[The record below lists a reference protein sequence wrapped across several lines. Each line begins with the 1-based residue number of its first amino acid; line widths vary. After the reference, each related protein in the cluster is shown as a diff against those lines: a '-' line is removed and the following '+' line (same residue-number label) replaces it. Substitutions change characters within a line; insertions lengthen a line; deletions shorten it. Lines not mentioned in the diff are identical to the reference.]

1 MTISTVIPLYNKGPH
16 IRRALESVRSQSAPP
31 REIIVVDDGSTD
43 GGGEVAQ
50 TWADPRLIYIRQEN
64 QGEGAARNRGTDA
77 ARGELIAFLD
87 ADDAW
92 DPDFL
97 ATIMRL
103 RKKFPE
109 AGACATAYRVVFPGG
124 LVRTPDFPVLP
135 PGVEEGL
142 IRHYVRHGLRFP
154 VWSSAVAVPRKVL
167 QEIGGF
173 QADEPKG
180 ADVDAW
186 LKIALRFPLA
196 FSRRTQATYFQDA
209 VNRTDGWRWDQE
221 PAVSRTARQ
230 ALAAGLVP
238 PEEVQ
243 DLRTYAAHFQILAAR
258 DCLVLG
264 KRDLARQ
271 LLEYARGVRRLARQW
286 WFYRL
291 VAALPEE
298 AGPRLWRLKQI
309 LKRVRGRPEGSGWQP
324 GE

>member
-1 MTISTVIPLYNKGPH
+1 MSISAVIPLYNKGPH
-16 IRRALESVRSQSAPP
+16 IRRALDSVRSQTAPL

-50 TWADPRLIYIRQEN
+50 SWADPRLIYIRQEN
-64 QGEGAARNRGTDA
+64 RGEGAARNRGIAA

-97 ATIMRL
+97 AAIYRL
-103 RKKFPE
+103 RGKFPQ
-109 AGACATAYRVVFPGG
+109 AGAWATAYRIVRPRG
-124 LVRTPDFPVLP
+124 LLETPDFPVLP
-135 PGVEEGL
+135 PGEEEGL
-142 IRHYVRHGLRFP
+142 IRHYCRHGLYFP
-154 VWSSAVAVPRKVL
+154 VWTSAVAVPRKVM

-173 QADEPKG
+173 QVDEPKG

-196 FSRRTQATYFQDA
+196 FSRRPRATYFQDA

-238 PEEVQ
+238 PEDIQ
-243 DLRTYAAHFQILAAR
+243 DIRTYAAHFQIQAAR

-271 LLEYARGVRRLARQW
+271 LLEYARGAPGFAIQWRL
-286 WFYRL
+286 YRL
-291 VAALPEE
+291 LAALPAG
-298 AGPRLWRLKQI
+298 AGPRLWRLKQR
-309 LKRVRGRPEGSGWQP
+309 LKRAWPRPEGSR
-324 GE
+324 

>member
-16 IRRALESVRSQSAPP
+16 IQRALDSVRSQSAPP

-43 GGGEVAQ
+43 GGGEVARS
-50 TWADPRLIYIRQEN
+50 WADPRLIYIRQEN
-64 QGEGAARNRGTDA
+64 RGEGAARNRGIAA

-97 ATIMRL
+97 AAIYRL
-103 RKKFPE
+103 REKFPQ
-109 AGACATAYRVVFPGG
+109 AGAWATAYRIVRPRG
-124 LVRTPDFPVLP
+124 LLETPDFPVLP
-135 PGVEEGL
+135 PGEDEGL
-142 IRHYVRHGLRFP
+142 IRHYFRHGLYFP
-154 VWSSAVAVPRKVL
+154 VWTSAVAIPRKVM

-173 QADEPKG
+173 QVDEIKG

-186 LKIALRFPLA
+186 LKIALRFPIA
-196 FSRRTQATYFQDA
+196 FSRRPQATYFQDA
-209 VNRTDGWRWDQE
+209 VNRTDGCRWHRE

-291 VAALPEE
+291 VAALPAE
-298 AGPRLWRLKQI
+298 AGPRLWRLKQH
-309 LKRVRGRPEGSGWQP
+309 LKKICPGAEGSR
-324 GE
+324 

>member
-1 MTISTVIPLYNKGPH
+1 MSISAVIPLYNKGPH
-16 IRRALESVRSQSAPP
+16 IRRALDSVRSQTAPP

-50 TWADPRLIYIRQEN
+50 SWADSRLIYIRQEN

-97 ATIMRL
+97 ATIVRL
-103 RKKFPE
+103 KTNFPQ
-109 AGACATAYRVVFPGG
+109 AGAYATAYRVVSPGG

-142 IRHYVRHGLRFP
+142 IRQYFRQGLRFP
-154 VWSSAVAVPRKVL
+154 VWSSAVVVPREVL

-180 ADVDAW
+180 ADVDVW

-196 FSRRTQATYFQDA
+196 FSRRPRATYFQDA
-209 VNRTDGWRWDQE
+209 VNRTAGWRWPKE
-221 PAVSRTARQ
+221 PTVSRTARQ

-243 DLRTYAAHFQILAAR
+243 DLRTYAAHFQIQAAR

-264 KRDLARQ
+264 KREVARQ
-271 LLEYARGVRRLARQW
+271 LLEFARGAPGFARQW
-286 WFYRL
+286 WWYRL
-291 VAALPEE
+291 LAALPAE
-298 AGPRLWRLKQI
+298 AGPRLWRLKQR
-309 LKRVRGRPEGSGWQP
+309 LKKAWPRPEGSR
-324 GE
+324 